1 MLFQKNGQ
9 FILHLAQQ
17 FMKNSALII
26 FVRNP
31 VLGKVKTRLARII
44 GDQKAFEVYN
54 ELLFHTMT
62 QTIAVEVDKFVF
74 YDIKID
80 ENDIWSDQIFYKK
93 IQQGEDL
100 GVRMQNAFRNILDLG
115 YKKVVIIG
123 SDLFDL
129 TTNHIINAFDKL
141 EKNDAVIGPA
151 EDGGYY
157 LLGLKKTIPK
167 VFESK
172 NWGTSTVFNDTLKD
186 LENHKIDFLE
196 TLNDIDT
203 FEDLEKH
210 INHKTK

>member
-1 MLFQKNGQ
+1 MLFLRNGL
-9 FILHLAQQ
+9 FILHLAQR

-31 VLGKVKTRLARII
+31 VLGKVKTRLSKTI
-44 GDQKAFEVYN
+44 GSKKALEVYK
-54 ELLFHTMT
+54 ELLCHTMT
-62 QTIAVEVDKFVF
+62 QTKPVDADRYVF
-74 YDIKID
+74 YDTEVD
-80 ENDIWSDQIFYKK
+80 QNDIWHEKIFYKK
-93 IQQGEDL
+93 VQSGIDL
-100 GVRMQNAFRNILDLG
+100 GQKMQNAFQDVLDLG

-157 LLGLKKTIPK
+157 LLGIKKIIDT
-167 VFESK
+167 VFQDK
-172 NWGTSTVFNDTLKD
+172 NWGTATVLNDTL
-186 LENHKIDFLE
+186 ENLKNYKTDFLE
-196 TLNDIDT
+196 ILNDIDT

>member
-1 MLFQKNGQ
+1 
-9 FILHLAQQ
+9 
-17 FMKNSALII
+17 MKNSALII

-54 ELLFHTMT
+54 ELFFHTMT